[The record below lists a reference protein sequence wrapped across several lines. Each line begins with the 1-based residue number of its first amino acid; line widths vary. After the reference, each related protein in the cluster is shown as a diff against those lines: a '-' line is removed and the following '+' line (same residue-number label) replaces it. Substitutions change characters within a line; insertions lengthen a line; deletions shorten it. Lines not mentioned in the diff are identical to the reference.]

1 MAKYEVAKEFKDSY
15 TKTTYQV
22 GDVIELTKQRAK
34 EIDDNL
40 AAFGGGYIHQ
50 VKSGAPKEK
59 STEEVEKKTIEKV
72 QKDEQPK
79 KASKKK

>member
-1 MAKYEVAKEFKDSY
+1 MEKYEVAKEFKDAY
-15 TKTTYQV
+15 TKKTYQV

-50 VKSGAPKEK
+50 VKTSVPKEK
-59 STEEVEKKTIEKV
+59 STEEVEKQTVEKV

>member
-1 MAKYEVAKEFKDSY
+1 MAKYEVVKEFKDAY
-15 TKTTYQV
+15 TKKTYHV

-50 VKSGAPKEK
+50 VKSSAPKEK
-59 STEEVEKKTIEKV
+59 STEEVKKQTV

-79 KASKKK
+79 KVNKKK

>member
-15 TKTTYQV
+15 TKKTYKV

-50 VKSGAPKEK
+50 VKTSAP
-59 STEEVEKKTIEKV
+59 IEKA

>member
-1 MAKYEVAKEFKDSY
+1 MAKYEVVKEFKDAY
-15 TKTTYQV
+15 TKKTYHV

-40 AAFGGGYIHQ
+40 AEFGGGYIHQ
-50 VKSGAPKEK
+50 VKTNAQ
-59 STEEVEKKTIEKV
+59 IEKA

>member
-1 MAKYEVAKEFKDSY
+1 MAKYEVAKEFKDAY
-15 TKTTYQV
+15 TKKIYQV
-22 GDVIELTKQRAK
+22 GEVIELTKQRAK

-40 AAFGGGYIHQ
+40 VAFGGGYIHQ
-50 VKSGAPKEK
+50 VKSSAP
-59 STEEVEKKTIEKV
+59 IEKV

>member
-1 MAKYEVAKEFKDSY
+1 MAKYEVVKEFKDAY
-15 TKTTYQV
+15 TKKTYHV

-50 VKSGAPKEK
+50 VKSSAPKEK
-59 STEEVEKKTIEKV
+59 STEEVKKQTV

-79 KASKKK
+79 KVSKKK

>member
-1 MAKYEVAKEFKDSY
+1 MAKYEVAKEFKDAY
-15 TKTTYQV
+15 TKKTYQV

-50 VKSGAPKEK
+50 IKTSAPKEK
-59 STEEVEKKTIEKV
+59 STEEVKKQTLEKV
-72 QKDEQPK
+72 QKEEQTK

>member
-1 MAKYEVAKEFKDSY
+1 MAKYEVVKEFKDAY
-15 TKTTYQV
+15 TKKIYHV

-50 VKSGAPKEK
+50 VKSSAPKEK
-59 STEEVEKKTIEKV
+59 STEEGKKQTV

-79 KASKKK
+79 KVSKKK

>member
-1 MAKYEVAKEFKDSY
+1 MAKYEVAKEFKDAY
-15 TKTTYQV
+15 TKKTYQV

-50 VKSGAPKEK
+50 IKTSAPKEK
-59 STEEVEKKTIEKV
+59 STEEVKKQTVEKV
-72 QKDEQPK
+72 QKEEQTK
-79 KASKKK
+79 KTSKKK

>member
-1 MAKYEVAKEFKDSY
+1 MAKYEVAKEFKDAY
-15 TKTTYQV
+15 TKKTYQV

-50 VKSGAPKEK
+50 IKTSSPKEK
-59 STEEVEKKTIEKV
+59 ITEEVKKQTVEKA
-72 QKDEQPK
+72 QKEEQTK

>member
-1 MAKYEVAKEFKDSY
+1 MAKYEVVKEFKDAY
-15 TKTTYQV
+15 TKKTYHV

-50 VKSGAPKEK
+50 VKSSAPKEK
-59 STEEVEKKTIEKV
+59 STEEVKKQTVEKV

-79 KASKKK
+79 KVSKKK

>member
-1 MAKYEVAKEFKDSY
+1 MTKYEVAKEFKDAY
-15 TKTTYQV
+15 TKKTYQV

-50 VKSGAPKEK
+50 VKSSAQ
-59 STEEVEKKTIEKV
+59 IEKV